1 MWEFRPI
8 GKYYELLVDGDSIYL
23 CRKQDTIIQAVL
35 EDLCKRHNTE
45 MAKYENL
52 DVEIT
57 SCDEA
62 YLNGLEDGKEEAA
75 QERYNAGYDE
85 GYQLGKADGYG
96 EGYRRGLADALGKDE
111 KKKKNGEHGRNNN
124 LSNVPHK
131 FILSS
136 CFHYNSK
143 RLVARILDLFSL
155 CSVSCLSSRDS
166 ICITNAA

>member
-1 MWEFRPI
+1 MWKFRPI
-8 GKYYELLVDGDSIYL
+8 GKYYELLVDGDSTYL

-35 EDLCKRHNTE
+35 EDLCKRHNAD

-75 QERYNAGYDE
+75 QERYDAGYDE
-85 GYQLGKADGYG
+85 GYQMGKADGYK

-111 KKKKNGEHGRNNN
+111 I
-124 LSNVPHK
+124 S
-131 FILSS
+131 
-136 CFHYNSK
+136 
-143 RLVARILDLFSL
+143 
-155 CSVSCLSSRDS
+155 
-166 ICITNAA
+166 

>member
-23 CRKQDTIIQAVL
+23 CCKQDTIIQDVI

-75 QERYNAGYDE
+75 QERDDAGYDE
-85 GYQLGKADGYG
+85 GYQIGKADGYR

-111 KKKKNGEHGRNNN
+111 I
-124 LSNVPHK
+124 S
-131 FILSS
+131 
-136 CFHYNSK
+136 
-143 RLVARILDLFSL
+143 
-155 CSVSCLSSRDS
+155 
-166 ICITNAA
+166 

>member
-35 EDLCKRHNTE
+35 ETLCNRHNAE
-45 MAKYENL
+45 MTKYENL

-75 QERYNAGYDE
+75 QERYDTGYEDGYQSGKSDGYDL
-85 GYQLGKADGYG
+85 GYK
-96 EGYRRGLADALGKDE
+96 RGLADGLGKDE
-111 KKKKNGEHGRNNN
+111 IE
-124 LSNVPHK
+124 
-131 FILSS
+131 
-136 CFHYNSK
+136 
-143 RLVARILDLFSL
+143 
-155 CSVSCLSSRDS
+155 
-166 ICITNAA
+166 

>member
-8 GKYYELLVDGDSIYL
+8 GKYYELLIDGDSLYL
-23 CRKQDTIIQAVL
+23 CHRQDTIIQAVL
-35 EDLCKRHNTE
+35 ENLCNRHNAE

-75 QERYNAGYDE
+75 QERYDVGYDE
-85 GYQLGKADGYG
+85 GYQMGKADGYR

-111 KKKKNGEHGRNNN
+111 IE
-124 LSNVPHK
+124 
-131 FILSS
+131 
-136 CFHYNSK
+136 
-143 RLVARILDLFSL
+143 
-155 CSVSCLSSRDS
+155 
-166 ICITNAA
+166 